1 VKCLEP
7 TSKEFESKKAKT
19 NAKKANHFLKKAKT
33 KGKKTNDYFDK
44 SKKSK
49 QRQTGYTFICGWFL
63 FVFLFFSV
71 FFRCFFYRCFFRLFC
86 RAFPFSGDLMTE
98 TFEHVNNS

>member
-63 FVFLFFSV
+63 FVFFVFFGLLSLFFLPL
-71 FFRCFFYRCFFRLFC
+71 FFPLVLSCFSFLR
-86 RAFPFSGDLMTE
+86 
-98 TFEHVNNS
+98 